1 MPIVDVEWVSAD
13 DGPPELARA
22 IADAAGRVFGS
33 APGATWVRLRPLAAG
48 AYAEN
53 ETAAAP
59 RAVFVRVLARRASIE
74 DRGRCASAL
83 AAAVA
88 ACLARPVE
96 NVHVIFEPEADGRVF
111 FGGAPDPRKSR

>member
-1 MPIVDVEWVSAD
+1 MPIVDIEWVPAD
-13 DGPPELARA
+13 DEPPELARA

-33 APGATWVRLRPLAAG
+33 GPGATWVRLRPLAAG

-59 RAVFVRVLARRASIE
+59 RAVFVRVLARRASIG
-74 DRGRCASAL
+74 DRSRCASAL

-88 ACLARPVE
+88 ACLACPVE
-96 NVHVIFEPEADGRVF
+96 HVHVIFEPAADGRVF